1 MGIIIWNQKLNNL
14 KKCFG
19 ETFYSRYLKHR
30 IHFNISLE
38 IFFYS
43 YAMEDRWQI
52 LWKDFWK
59 GVKEWM
65 SS

>member
-30 IHFNISLE
+30 IHFNINLE

-52 LWKDFWK
+52 LWKDF
-59 GVKEWM
+59 
-65 SS
+65 